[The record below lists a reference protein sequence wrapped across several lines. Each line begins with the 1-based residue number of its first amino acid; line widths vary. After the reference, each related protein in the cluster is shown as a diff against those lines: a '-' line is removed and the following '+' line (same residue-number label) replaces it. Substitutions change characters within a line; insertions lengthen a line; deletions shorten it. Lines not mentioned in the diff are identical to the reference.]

1 MDPLIQTVQKIMR
14 YLGRFWTLRG
24 IADIKELKFKGVI
37 ILLKSCFLL
46 LCEALSRKI
55 HGDSLFGGGG
65 GMGIE
70 LYFWKIQITQ
80 LSNCAKGP
88 RLTQIPFIQ
97 VKNECKMNPVGEWLD
112 LRVRQAL
119 TAMGAR
125 GFWDTRGASC
135 HVGAHFAK
143 IHHSAVH
150 SFLIC
155 VLLFTRCTSIKILFK
170 LLKEFEKT
178 DILVQQQD

>member
-1 MDPLIQTVQKIMR
+1 MDLNSNSTENYEIFGEILNPE
-14 YLGRFWTLRG
+14 G

-37 ILLKSCFLL
+37 ILLKSCLL
-46 LCEALSRKI
+46 LCEAEWKI

-65 GMGIE
+65 GNGDWT
-70 LYFWKIQITQ
+70 LFWKIQITQ

-97 VKNECKMNPVGEWLD
+97 KWKMNVKWIQLAEWLD

-119 TAMGAR
+119 TAMGAQR

-170 LLKEFEKT
+170 LLKEFEKQT
-178 DILVQQQD
+178 F